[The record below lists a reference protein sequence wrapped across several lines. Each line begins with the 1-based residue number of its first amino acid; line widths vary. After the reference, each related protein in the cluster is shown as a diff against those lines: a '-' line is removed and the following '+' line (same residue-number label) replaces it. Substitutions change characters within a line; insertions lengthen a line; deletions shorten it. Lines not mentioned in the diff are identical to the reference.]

1 LQVLFFLLQQLQGG
15 MQHLFLLLLLLLP
28 EPQRAYLQLLNDIG
42 CVDLVLL
49 LLEPE
54 RPLLRLL

>member
-1 LQVLFFLLQQLQGG
+1 